1 MNPEV
6 LQLVIRAAEETNPS
20 RRVPIDVQRGA
31 EAPLFGSQ
39 GVLDSMALVQFI
51 VEVETALEDH
61 TGTSIVLASERAMSR
76 RRSPFASIGSLVEY
90 IEELFTEAPTA

>member
-1 MNPEV
+1 MNTEV

-20 RRVPIDVQRGA
+20 RRIPIDVQRGA
-31 EAPLFGSQ
+31 EAPLFGTE

-51 VEVETALEDH
+51 VEVETNLEDH

-76 RRSPFASIGSLVEY
+76 RRSPFGSIGSLVEY
-90 IEELFTEAPTA
+90 IEELLAETRTV